1 MCGDFEIVPDC
12 LSSLSCPV
20 CSECVASV
28 CEFENA
34 TLSGIGITFDQRY
47 PVQLRYGGKPATLP
61 GIHAL
66 TLSTHVLL
74 AAEALNDGDIMEDR
88 N

>member
-1 MCGDFEIVPDC
+1 MCGDFKIVPDC

-47 PVQLRYGGKPATLP
+47 PVRLRYGGRPATLS
-61 GIHAL
+61 GIRAL

-74 AAEALNDGDIMEDR
+74 ASEA
-88 N
+88 